1 MIVDN
6 DLVPESGYDLIMHNA
21 RIPIMTGVARREW
34 AHKKRNRLETIFTL
48 NFLAEFYQF
57 VRYENVS
64 KEQCEES
71 VRKIVES
78 AYVQGLPMKLSNSTI
93 DLISNATYM
102 RYMNDIDFSYEMP
115 EVVYRLQNVGFVERV
130 LTVF

>member
-6 DLVPESGYDLIMHNA
+6 ELVPESGYNLVSSNA

-34 AHKKRNRLETIFTL
+34 AHKKRNFWIVFYSIL

-57 VRYENVS
+57 VRFENVS

-78 AYVQGLPMKLSNSTI
+78 AYVQGLPMKLSSSNI

-102 RYMNDIDFSYEMP
+102 RYMNDIDFNYEMP
-115 EVVYRLQNVGFVERV
+115 EVVYRLQNVN
-130 LTVF
+130 LQM